1 MRPWNFF
8 AKRTP
13 LFPFGKD
20 RSERGDGHRD
30 ASMPWRG
37 SVSLANSHLDGLSI
51 GCIHAGRD
59 AAETDD
65 TPKGFR
71 LELQEQR
78 KSLGRYKRPTHFN
91 GMRRVLPAHLHRHR
105 LTDN

>member
-1 MRPWNFF
+1 MPADN
-8 AKRTP
+8 
-13 LFPFGKD
+13 
-20 RSERGDGHRD
+20 

-51 GCIHAGRD
+51 GFIHAERG

-65 TPKGFR
+65 TPERFR

-78 KSLGRYKRPTHFN
+78 KSIGRYKRLTTFM
-91 GMRRVLPAHLHRHR
+91 GMRLALPALTSAHR
-105 LTDN
+105 